1 MLYNNVTFLCEGLFD
16 NLINLYVPWVNTRLS
31 SEYTKFERLPLKS
44 REISVVEILGL
55 ICAIYKVI
63 SQFYI
68 AHTYCATTVHIKERG
83 FFLYGRI
90 FRKSK
95 SSFFLTNKCG
105 DQKCLFS
112 LGIKEIPF
120 LDKKYKPIFNVGKI
134 KKILASVWSDLTWSD
149 LTMERS
155 NRIPKIRISWLSIK
169 NCYSLTSFKTSFSYV
184 KTVSFHTLRKLEIKK
199 Q

>member
-1 MLYNNVTFLCEGLFD
+1 MSRCFHRGMLYNNVTFLCEGLFD

-55 ICAIYKVI
+55 ICAIYMVI

-95 SSFFLTNKCG
+95 SSFLLTNKCG
-105 DQKCLFS
+105 EQKCLFF

-134 KKILASVWSDLTWSD
+134 KKISASTQNITVL
-149 LTMERS
+149 
-155 NRIPKIRISWLSIK
+155 KIRILWLSIK
-169 NCYSLTSFKTSFSYV
+169 NCCSLTSFKTPFSYV
-184 KTVSFHTLRKLEIKK
+184 KTVSFQTLRKLEIKK

>member
-1 MLYNNVTFLCEGLFD
+1 MSRCFHRGMLYNNVTFLCEGLFD

-44 REISVVEILGL
+44 REISVVEILCL

-95 SSFFLTNKCG
+95 SSFLLTNKCG

-134 KKILASVWSDLTWSD
+134 KKILASTQNIIFLES
-149 LTMERS
+149 
-155 NRIPKIRISWLSIK
+155 K
-169 NCYSLTSFKTSFSYV
+169 NFMAIYKELLL
-184 KTVSFHTLRKLEIKK
+184 HNKL
-199 Q
+199 